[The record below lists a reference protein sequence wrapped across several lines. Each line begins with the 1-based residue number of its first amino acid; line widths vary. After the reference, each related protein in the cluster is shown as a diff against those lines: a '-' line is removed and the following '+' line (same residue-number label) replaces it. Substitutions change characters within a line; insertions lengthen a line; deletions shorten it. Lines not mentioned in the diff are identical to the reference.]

1 MPAGELD
8 IYIEQGATF
17 RKTLTW
23 KTGSPATPV
32 DLTGY
37 SARLQVRA
45 KIDDAEPLLS
55 LTTENGGLALG
66 TTDGTIALYL
76 SATATGALGWK
87 KGVYD
92 LEMIAPNTD
101 VIRLVAG
108 SVAVSREVTR

>member
-23 KTGSPATPV
+23 KTGSPAMPV

-55 LTTENGGLALG
+55 LTTENGGITLG

-76 SATATGALGWK
+76 SATDSAAIDWK
-87 KGVYD
+87 KGLYD
-92 LEMIAPNTD
+92 LELTAPNGD
-101 VIRLVAG
+101 VTRLVAG
-108 SVAVSREVTR
+108 SVEVSFEVTR